1 MEMKRRKR
9 YLRPSALLT
18 NVEGCTSLLY
28 VSFRGGHTGA
38 VSGGGIGDAGDS
50 GHNPAQPG
58 TPSGGLGDAKRNNFY
73 DDEEDEDWGSYYE

>member
-1 MEMKRRKR
+1 MEMKKRKR

-38 VSGGGIGDAGDS
+38 VSGGGIGDAG
-50 GHNPAQPG
+50 
-58 TPSGGLGDAKRNNFY
+58 GLGDAKRNNFY

>member
-1 MEMKRRKR
+1 MEMKKRKR

-18 NVEGCTSLLY
+18 NVEGC
-28 VSFRGGHTGA
+28 TGA